1 MNPRQIQ
8 SEHYLKALI
17 VVLSLYVG
25 SFVYL
30 ELTTVKK
37 EELLADEA
45 LYEVA
50 LEDVS
55 EEEKEQLRQEM
66 EVAQQNASLR
76 SVARDANDTRP
87 RSDENWSTQTG
98 GASHQ
103 GNPEQ
108 TARDFEAEVFAQT
121 GGAAA
126 RERIV
131 QESNKRIAQ
140 LKQQGQTP
148 QETNTNGAAQANQ
161 YAGAVMVDFSV
172 NKRSAYEG
180 NTWYVRNP
188 GYTCGF
194 NAAGL
199 VYLQIEVNSAGKV
212 SVANYIAA
220 KSKNASACMIEQ
232 ALKYAKLSRFSTG
245 EGSASGWIS
254 YRFEAQ

>member
-37 EELLADEA
+37 EELLSNVG

-50 LEDVS
+50 LEEVT
-55 EEEKEQLRQEM
+55 EEQKEQLRQEM
-66 EVAQQNASLR
+66 QVQQQNASLR
-76 SVARDANDTRP
+76 SVAKDANDTRP
-87 RSDENWSTQTG
+87 TAYENWSAQTG
-98 GASHQ
+98 GASQ
-103 GNPEQ
+103 GSPEQ
-108 TARDFEAEVFAQT
+108 NARDFEAEVFAQT
-121 GGAAA
+121 GGVAA

-148 QETNTNGAAQANQ
+148 QQSNTNGNAQPNQ

-172 NKRSAYEG
+172 VKRSAYEG

-194 NAAGL
+194 NAAGM
-199 VYLQIEVNSAGKV
+199 VYLQIEVTAAGKV
-212 SVANYIAA
+212 SAANYIAA

-232 ALKYAKLSRFSTG
+232 ALKYAKLSRFSSG
-245 EGSASGWIS
+245 EGSTTGWIS

>member
-50 LEDVS
+50 LEEVT
-55 EEEKEQLRQEM
+55 EEEKEELRQELQ
-66 EVAQQNASLR
+66 VQQQQNASLR

-87 RSDENWSTQTG
+87 SSYENWSAQTG
-98 GASHQ
+98 GASQ
-103 GNPEQ
+103 GSPEQ
-108 TARDFEAEVFAQT
+108 NARDFEAEVFAQT

-131 QESNKRIAQ
+131 QESNKRIQQ

-148 QETNTNGAAQANQ
+148 HTTNTTGSAQPNQ
-161 YAGAVMVDFSV
+161 YAGAVMVRFGV
-172 NKRSAYEG
+172 NKRTAFEG

-194 NAAGL
+194 DASGL
-199 VYLQIEVNSAGKV
+199 VYLQIEVNAAGKV
-212 SVANYIAA
+212 SVANYIAD

-232 ALKYAKLSRFSTG
+232 ALKYAKLSRFSPG

-254 YRFEAQ
+254 YSFEAQ

>member
-8 SEHYLKALI
+8 AEHYLKALI

-37 EELLADEA
+37 EELLSTEG

-50 LEDVS
+50 LE
-55 EEEKEQLRQEM
+55 EINEQEKEQMRQEM
-66 EVAQQNASLR
+66 QMQQQNTDLR
-76 SVARDANDTRP
+76 SIARDANDTRP
-87 RSDENWSTQTG
+87 SSYEQWSAQTG
-98 GASHQ
+98 ATSSGD
-103 GNPEQ
+103 PEQ
-108 TARDFEAEVFAQT
+108 SARDFEAQVFSET

-131 QESNKRIAQ
+131 QESNKRLQQ
-140 LKQQGQTP
+140 LRQQGQT
-148 QETNTNGAAQANQ
+148 AQSTASSGSAQPNQ

-172 NKRSAYEG
+172 QKRGAFEG

-199 VYLQIEVNSAGKV
+199 VYLQIDVNAAGKV
-212 SVANYIAA
+212 SAATYIPA

-232 ALKYAKLSRFSTG
+232 AIKYAKMSRFTSG
-245 EGSASGWIS
+245 EGSASGWIT

>member
-1 MNPRQIQ
+1 MKPRQIQ

-37 EELLADEA
+37 EELLSEEG

-50 LEDVS
+50 LE
-55 EEEKEQLRQEM
+55 EITPEEKEELREQMEM
-66 EVAQQNASLR
+66 QQQNSDLR

-87 RSDENWSTQTG
+87 SSYENWSAQTG
-98 GASHQ
+98 ASSQ

-108 TARDFEAEVFAQT
+108 TARDFEAQVFAQT
-121 GGAAA
+121 GGASA

-148 QETNTNGAAQANQ
+148 QTTQTTGAAQPNQ

-172 NKRSAYEG
+172 SKRTAFEG

-194 NAAGL
+194 NAAGM
-199 VYLQIEVNSAGKV
+199 VYLQIVVKSAGKV

-232 ALKYAKLSRFSTG
+232 ALKYAKLSRFSPG
-245 EGSASGWIS
+245 EGSATGWIS
-254 YRFEAQ
+254 YKFEAQ

>member
-37 EELLADEA
+37 EELLSNEG

-50 LEDVS
+50 LE
-55 EEEKEQLRQEM
+55 EITAEEKEQMRQEM
-66 EVAQQNASLR
+66 DVQQQRGELH

-87 RSDENWSTQTG
+87 ASYENWSAQTG
-98 GASHQ
+98 GASQ
-103 GNPEQ
+103 GDPEQ
-108 TARDFEAEVFAQT
+108 TAHDFEAEVFAQT

-131 QESNKRIAQ
+131 QESNKRIQ
-140 LKQQGQTP
+140 ELKQQGQS
-148 QETNTNGAAQANQ
+148 AASKTTASAQPNQ
-161 YAGAVMVDFSV
+161 FAGAVMVDFSV
-172 NKRSAYEG
+172 NKRTAFEG
-180 NTWYVRNP
+180 NTWHVRNP

-194 NAAGL
+194 NSSGL
-199 VYLQIEVNSAGKV
+199 VYLQIEVNAAGR
-212 SVANYIAA
+212 VAVAQYNAA

-232 ALKYAKLSRFSTG
+232 ALKYAKLSRFSPG
-245 EGSASGWIS
+245 EGASTGWIS
-254 YRFEAQ
+254 YRFETQ

>member
-1 MNPRQIQ
+1 MNPRHLH

-17 VVLSLYVG
+17 VVLSMYVG

-37 EELLADEA
+37 EELLSDEG

-50 LEDVS
+50 LE
-55 EEEKEQLRQEM
+55 EITPEEKEELREQMEM
-66 EVAQQNASLR
+66 QPAQTGAS
-76 SVARDANDTRP
+76 SQGDPEQAARDY
-87 RSDENWSTQTG
+87 
-98 GASHQ
+98 
-103 GNPEQ
+103 
-108 TARDFEAEVFAQT
+108 EAEVFAQT

-126 RERIV
+126 RERII
-131 QESNKRIAQ
+131 QESNKRITQ

-148 QETNTNGAAQANQ
+148 QTTNTTGSAQPNQ

-172 NKRSAYEG
+172 SKRTAFEG

-199 VYLQIEVNSAGKV
+199 VHVQIEVNAAGKV
-212 SVANYIAA
+212 SAATYIAA

-232 ALKYAKLSRFSTG
+232 ALKYAKLSRFSPG
-245 EGSASGWIS
+245 EGSATGWIS
-254 YRFEAQ
+254 YKFEAQ

>member
-37 EELLADEA
+37 EELLSNEG

-50 LEDVS
+50 LE
-55 EEEKEQLRQEM
+55 EITAEEKEQMRQEM
-66 EVAQQNASLR
+66 DVQQQLGELR

-87 RSDENWSTQTG
+87 ASYENWSAQTG
-98 GASHQ
+98 GASQ
-103 GNPEQ
+103 GDPEQ
-108 TARDFEAEVFAQT
+108 TAHDFEAEVFAQT

-131 QESNKRIAQ
+131 QESNKRIQ
-140 LKQQGQTP
+140 ELKQQGQS
-148 QETNTNGAAQANQ
+148 AASKTTASAQPNQ
-161 YAGAVMVDFSV
+161 FAGAVMVDFSV
-172 NKRSAYEG
+172 NKRTAFEG
-180 NTWYVRNP
+180 NTWHVRNP

-194 NAAGL
+194 NSSGL
-199 VYLQIEVNSAGKV
+199 VYLQIEVNAAGRV
-212 SVANYIAA
+212 ASVQYNAA

-232 ALKYAKLSRFSTG
+232 ALKYAKLSRFSPG
-245 EGSASGWIS
+245 EGASTGWIS
-254 YRFEAQ
+254 YRFETQ

>member
-8 SEHYLKALI
+8 TDHYLKALI
-17 VVLSLYVG
+17 VVLSIYVG

-37 EELLADEA
+37 EELLSEEG

-50 LEDVS
+50 LEQIS
-55 EEEKEQLRQEM
+55 EEEKDVLRQEM
-66 EVAQQNASLR
+66 QVQQQNSDLR

-87 RSDENWSTQTG
+87 SSYDNWSAQTG
-98 GASHQ
+98 ASSQ
-103 GNPEQ
+103 GDPVQ
-108 TARDFEAEVFAQT
+108 AAHDFEAEVFAQT

-131 QESNKRIAQ
+131 QESNRRLSQ
-140 LKQQGQTP
+140 LKQQGQTN
-148 QETNTNGAAQANQ
+148 QVVNSSGVAQPNQ

-172 NKRSAYEG
+172 VKRTAFEG

-194 NAAGL
+194 NATGL
-199 VYLQIEVNSAGKV
+199 VYLQIEVNASGRV
-212 SVANYIAA
+212 SEAQYIAS
-220 KSKNASACMIEQ
+220 KSKNASNCMVEQ
-232 ALKYAKLSRFSTG
+232 ALKYAKLSKFSPG
-245 EGSASGWIS
+245 EGSAEGWIS

>member
-37 EELLADEA
+37 EELLSDEG
-45 LYEVA
+45 LYKVA
-50 LEDVS
+50 LE
-55 EEEKEQLRQEM
+55 EITPEEKEELREQM
-66 EVAQQNASLR
+66 EIQQQNASLR
-76 SVARDANDTRP
+76 SIAKDANDTRP
-87 RSDENWSTQTG
+87 ASNDNWSAQTG
-98 GASHQ
+98 AANQ

-108 TARDFEAEVFAQT
+108 AARDYEAQVFAQT

-126 RERIV
+126 RERIL

-148 QETNTNGAAQANQ
+148 EQTNANGAAQANQ
-161 YAGAVMVDFSV
+161 YAGAVMVRFSV
-172 NKRSAYEG
+172 SERSAFEG

-199 VYLQIEVNSAGKV
+199 VYLQIEVSSAGKV
-212 SVANYIAA
+212 SAANYIAA
-220 KSKNASACMIEQ
+220 KSKNASPCMIEQ
-232 ALKYAKLSRFSTG
+232 ALKYAKLSRFSPG
-245 EGSASGWIS
+245 EGTETGWIS

>member
-50 LEDVS
+50 LEEVT

-66 EVAQQNASLR
+66 EVQQQSGALR
-76 SVARDANDTRP
+76 SIARDANDTRP
-87 RSDENWSTQTG
+87 SSYENWSAQTG
-98 GASHQ
+98 GASQ
-103 GNPEQ
+103 GSPEQ
-108 TARDFEAEVFAQT
+108 NARDFEAEVFAQT

-148 QETNTNGAAQANQ
+148 QETNANGAAQANQ
-161 YAGAVMVDFSV
+161 YEGAVMVRFSV

-194 NAAGL
+194 NASGL
-199 VYLQIEVNSAGKV
+199 VYLQIEVNAAGKV
-212 SVANYIAA
+212 SVANYIAD

-232 ALKYAKLSRFSTG
+232 ALKYAKLSRFSSG

-254 YRFEAQ
+254 YSFEAQ

>member
-1 MNPRQIQ
+1 MKPRQIQ

-37 EELLADEA
+37 EELLSEEG

-50 LEDVS
+50 LE
-55 EEEKEQLRQEM
+55 EITPEEKEELREQMEM
-66 EVAQQNASLR
+66 QQQNSDLR

-87 RSDENWSTQTG
+87 SSYENWSAQTG
-98 GASHQ
+98 ASSQ

-108 TARDFEAEVFAQT
+108 TARDFEAQVFAQT

-148 QETNTNGAAQANQ
+148 QTTQTTGAAQPYQ

-172 NKRSAYEG
+172 SKRTAFEG

-194 NAAGL
+194 NAAGM
-199 VYLQIEVNSAGKV
+199 VYLQIEVTSAGKV

-232 ALKYAKLSRFSTG
+232 ALKYAKLSRFSPG
-245 EGSASGWIS
+245 EGSATGWIS
-254 YRFEAQ
+254 YKFEAQ

>member
-37 EELLADEA
+37 DELLADEA

-50 LEDVS
+50 LEDVT
-55 EEEKEQLRQEM
+55 EEEKEALRQEM
-66 EVAQQNASLR
+66 QVQQQNAALR
-76 SVARDANDTRP
+76 SVARDANDKRP
-87 RSDENWSTQTG
+87 MSNENWSAQTG
-98 GASHQ
+98 GASQ
-103 GNPEQ
+103 GSPEQ
-108 TARDFEAEVFAQT
+108 NARDFEAEVFAQT

-148 QETNTNGAAQANQ
+148 QQSNTNGVAQPNQ

-172 NKRSAYEG
+172 VKRSAYEG

-194 NAAGL
+194 NAAGM
-199 VYLQIEVNSAGKV
+199 VYLQIEVSSAGKV
-212 SVANYIAA
+212 SAANYIPA

-232 ALKYAKLSRFSTG
+232 ALKYAKLSRFSPG
-245 EGSASGWIS
+245 EGTATGWIS

>member
-55 EEEKEQLRQEM
+55 EEEKAQLRQEM
-66 EVAQQNASLR
+66 EASQQNASLR

-98 GASHQ
+98 GASQ

-108 TARDFEAEVFAQT
+108 AARDFEAEVFAQT

-148 QETNTNGAAQANQ
+148 QTSSTNGSAQPNQ

-172 NKRSAYEG
+172 NKRSAFEG

-194 NAAGL
+194 NAAGM
-199 VYLQIEVNSAGKV
+199 VYVQIEVSAAGKV
-212 SVANYIAA
+212 TVANYIAA

-232 ALKYAKLSRFSTG
+232 ALKYAKLSRFSAG
-245 EGSASGWIS
+245 EGSAPGWIS

>member
-8 SEHYLKALI
+8 SEHYLKVLI

-37 EELLADEA
+37 EELLSSEG

-50 LEDVS
+50 LEEIT
-55 EEEKEQLRQEM
+55 EEEKEQIRQEIQL
-66 EVAQQNASLR
+66 QQQGTELR
-76 SVARDANDTRP
+76 SVARDANDSRP
-87 RSDENWSTQTG
+87 AAYENWSAQTG
-98 GASHQ
+98 GSTQ

-108 TARDFEAEVFAQT
+108 TARDYVAEVFAQT

-131 QESNKRIAQ
+131 QESNKRIQQ

-148 QETNTNGAAQANQ
+148 QTSSSTGVAQPNQ
-161 YAGAVMVDFSV
+161 FAGAVMVDFSV
-172 NKRSAYEG
+172 NKRSAYE

-194 NAAGL
+194 NASGL
-199 VYLQIEVNSAGKV
+199 VYLQIEVNAAGRV
-212 SVANYIAA
+212 SEVNYLAS

-232 ALKYAKLSRFSTG
+232 ALKYAKLSRFSGGDGT
-245 EGSASGWIS
+245 ATGWIS

>member
-1 MNPRQIQ
+1 MNPRQLH

-17 VVLSLYVG
+17 VVLSMYVG

-37 EELLADEA
+37 EELLSDEG
-45 LYEVA
+45 LYEIA
-50 LEDVS
+50 LE
-55 EEEKEQLRQEM
+55 EITPEEKEELREQMEM
-66 EVAQQNASLR
+66 QQQNSDLR

-87 RSDENWSTQTG
+87 ASYDNWSAQTG
-98 GASHQ
+98 ASSQ
-103 GNPEQ
+103 GDPEQ
-108 TARDFEAEVFAQT
+108 AARDYEAEVFAQT

-126 RERIV
+126 RERII
-131 QESNKRIAQ
+131 QESNKRITQ

-148 QETNTNGAAQANQ
+148 QTTNTTGSAQPNQ

-172 NKRSAYEG
+172 SKRTAFEG

-199 VYLQIEVNSAGKV
+199 VHVQIEVNAAGKV
-212 SVANYIAA
+212 SAATYIAA

-232 ALKYAKLSRFSTG
+232 ALKYAKLSRFSPG
-245 EGSASGWIS
+245 EGSATGWIS
-254 YRFEAQ
+254 YKFEAQ

>member
-17 VVLSLYVG
+17 VVLSLYVC

-37 EELLADEA
+37 EELLSNEG

-50 LEDVS
+50 LEEVT
-55 EEEKEQLRQEM
+55 EEEKEQIRQEIQ
-66 EVAQQNASLR
+66 VQQQGAELR
-76 SVARDANDTRP
+76 SVARDANDSRP
-87 RSDENWSTQTG
+87 ASYENWSAQTG
-98 GASHQ
+98 GSTQ

-131 QESNKRIAQ
+131 QESNKRIQQ

-148 QETNTNGAAQANQ
+148 QASSFTGAAQPNQ

-172 NKRSAYEG
+172 NKRSAFEN

-194 NAAGL
+194 NASGL
-199 VYLQIEVNSAGKV
+199 VYLQIEVNAAGRV
-212 SVANYIAA
+212 SEVNYLAS
-220 KSKNASACMIEQ
+220 KSKNASPCMIEQ
-232 ALKYAKLSRFSTG
+232 ALKYAKLSRFS
-245 EGSASGWIS
+245 EGDGTATGWIS

>member
-1 MNPRQIQ
+1 MNSRQIQ

-37 EELLADEA
+37 EELLSNEG

-50 LEDVS
+50 LEEVS

-66 EVAQQNASLR
+66 EVQQQSGALR
-76 SVARDANDTRP
+76 SVARDANDSRP
-87 RSDENWSTQTG
+87 SSYENWSAQTG
-98 GASHQ
+98 AASQ
-103 GNPEQ
+103 GSPEQ
-108 TARDFEAEVFAQT
+108 TARDYEAEVFAQT

-131 QESNKRIAQ
+131 QESNRRIAQ

-148 QETNTNGAAQANQ
+148 QTTNTTGSAQPNQ

-172 NKRSAYEG
+172 NKRTAFEA

-199 VYLQIEVNSAGKV
+199 VYLQIEVSASGKV
-212 SVANYIAA
+212 ASAQYVAS

-232 ALKYAKLSRFSTG
+232 ALKYAKLSRFSPGDAT
-245 EGSASGWIS
+245 ATGWIS

>member
-37 EELLADEA
+37 EELLSNEG

-50 LEDVS
+50 LE
-55 EEEKEQLRQEM
+55 EITAEEKEQMRQEM
-66 EVAQQNASLR
+66 DVQQQLGELR

-87 RSDENWSTQTG
+87 ASYENWSAQTG
-98 GASHQ
+98 GASQ
-103 GNPEQ
+103 VDPEQ
-108 TARDFEAEVFAQT
+108 TAHDFEAEVFAQT

-126 RERIV
+126 RERII
-131 QESNKRIAQ
+131 QESNKRIQ
-140 LKQQGQTP
+140 ELKQQGQSTASK
-148 QETNTNGAAQANQ
+148 TTASAQPNQ
-161 YAGAVMVDFSV
+161 FAGAVMVDFSV
-172 NKRSAYEG
+172 NKRTAFEG
-180 NTWYVRNP
+180 NTWHVRNP

-194 NAAGL
+194 NSSGL
-199 VYLQIEVNSAGKV
+199 VYLQIEVNAAGRV
-212 SVANYIAA
+212 ASVHYNAA

-232 ALKYAKLSRFSTG
+232 ALKYAKLSRFSPG
-245 EGSASGWIS
+245 EGASTGWIS
-254 YRFEAQ
+254 YRFETQ

>member
-8 SEHYLKALI
+8 SEHYLKVLI

-37 EELLADEA
+37 EELLSNEG

-50 LEDVS
+50 LEEVS
-55 EEEKEQLRQEM
+55 EEEKAQLRQEM
-66 EVAQQNASLR
+66 EVQQQSGELR
-76 SVARDANDTRP
+76 SVAHDANDTRP
-87 RSDENWSTQTG
+87 SSYDNWSAQTG
-98 GASHQ
+98 AMSQ
-103 GNPEQ
+103 GDPEQ
-108 TARDFEAEVFAQT
+108 SAHDYEAEVFAQT

-131 QESNKRIAQ
+131 QESNKRIQQ
-140 LKQQGQTP
+140 LKQQGQASQLT
-148 QETNTNGAAQANQ
+148 TTSGAAQPNQ

-172 NKRSAYEG
+172 AKRSAFES

-194 NAAGL
+194 NASGL
-199 VYLQIEVNSAGKV
+199 VYLQIEVNASGRV
-212 SVANYIAA
+212 SEVNYVAS

-232 ALKYAKLSRFSTG
+232 GLKYAKLSRFSPG
-245 EGSASGWIS
+245 DGSAKGWIS
-254 YRFEAQ
+254 YRFESQ

>member
-37 EELLADEA
+37 EELLSNEG

-50 LEDVS
+50 LEEVS
-55 EEEKEQLRQEM
+55 EEQKEQLRQEM
-66 EVAQQNASLR
+66 QVQQQNASLR
-76 SVARDANDTRP
+76 SVAKDANDTRP
-87 RSDENWSTQTG
+87 TAYENWSAQTG
-98 GASHQ
+98 GASQ
-103 GNPEQ
+103 GSPEQ
-108 TARDFEAEVFAQT
+108 NARDFEAEVFAQT
-121 GGAAA
+121 GGVAA

-148 QETNTNGAAQANQ
+148 QQSNTNGNAQPNQ

-172 NKRSAYEG
+172 VKRSAYEG

-194 NAAGL
+194 NAAGM
-199 VYLQIEVNSAGKV
+199 VYLQIEVTAAGKV
-212 SVANYIAA
+212 SAANYIAA

-232 ALKYAKLSRFSTG
+232 ALKYAKLSRFSSG
-245 EGSASGWIS
+245 EGSTTGWIS

>member
-37 EELLADEA
+37 EELLSDEG

-50 LEDVS
+50 LEEVS
-55 EEEKEQLRQEM
+55 EEQKEQIRQEM
-66 EVAQQNASLR
+66 EVQQQSGELR
-76 SVARDANDTRP
+76 SIARDANDTRP
-87 RSDENWSTQTG
+87 SSYENWSAQTG
-98 GASHQ
+98 GANQ

-108 TARDFEAEVFAQT
+108 TAHDYEAEVFAQT

-131 QESNKRIAQ
+131 QESNKRIQQ

-148 QETNTNGAAQANQ
+148 QASTSTGAAQPNQ
-161 YAGAVMVDFSV
+161 FAGAVMVDFSV
-172 NKRSAYEG
+172 NKRSAYES

-194 NAAGL
+194 NASGL
-199 VYLQIEVNSAGKV
+199 VYLQIEVNAAGRV
-212 SVANYIAA
+212 SEVNYVAA

-232 ALKYAKLSRFSTG
+232 ALKYAKLSRFSVG
-245 EGSASGWIS
+245 DGNSAGWIS

>member
-1 MNPRQIQ
+1 MKPRQIQ

-37 EELLADEA
+37 EELLSEEG

-50 LEDVS
+50 LE
-55 EEEKEQLRQEM
+55 EITPEEKEELREQMEM
-66 EVAQQNASLR
+66 QQQSSDLR

-87 RSDENWSTQTG
+87 SSYENWSAQTG
-98 GASHQ
+98 ASSQ

-108 TARDFEAEVFAQT
+108 TARDFEAQVFAQT

-148 QETNTNGAAQANQ
+148 QTTQATGAAQPNQ

-172 NKRSAYEG
+172 SKRTAFEG

-194 NAAGL
+194 NAAGM
-199 VYLQIEVNSAGKV
+199 VYLQIEVTSAGKV

-232 ALKYAKLSRFSTG
+232 ALKYAKLSRFSPG
-245 EGSASGWIS
+245 EGSATGWIS
-254 YRFEAQ
+254 YKFEAQ

>member
-37 EELLADEA
+37 EELLSNEG

-50 LEDVS
+50 LEEVS

-66 EVAQQNASLR
+66 EVQQQSGELR
-76 SVARDANDTRP
+76 SIARDANDSRP
-87 RSDENWSTQTG
+87 SSYENWSAQTG
-98 GASHQ
+98 GASQ

-108 TARDFEAEVFAQT
+108 TAHDFEAEVFAQT

-131 QESNKRIAQ
+131 QESNKRIQQ
-140 LKQQGQTP
+140 LKQQGQT
-148 QETNTNGAAQANQ
+148 AQTTTSTGSSQPNQ
-161 YAGAVMVDFSV
+161 FAGAVMVDFSV
-172 NKRSAYEG
+172 NKRSAYEN

-194 NAAGL
+194 NASGL
-199 VYLQIEVNSAGKV
+199 VYLQIEVNAAGRV
-212 SVANYIAA
+212 SEVNYVAA

-232 ALKYAKLSRFSTG
+232 ALKYAKLSRFSAG
-245 EGSASGWIS
+245 DGSATGWIS
-254 YRFEAQ
+254 YKFEAQ

>member
-1 MNPRQIQ
+1 MNSRQIQ

-37 EELLADEA
+37 EELLSNEG

-50 LEDVS
+50 LEEVS

-66 EVAQQNASLR
+66 EVQQQSGALR

-87 RSDENWSTQTG
+87 SSYENWSAQTG
-98 GASHQ
+98 AASQ
-103 GNPEQ
+103 GSPEQ
-108 TARDFEAEVFAQT
+108 TAHDYEAEVFAQT

-131 QESNKRIAQ
+131 QESNRRIQQ

-148 QETNTNGAAQANQ
+148 QTTNTNGSAQPNQ
-161 YAGAVMVDFSV
+161 YAGAVMVRFSV
-172 NKRSAYEG
+172 NKRTAFEG

-194 NAAGL
+194 DASGL
-199 VYLQIEVNSAGKV
+199 VYLQIEVNAAGRV
-212 SVANYIAA
+212 GEVNYVAA

-232 ALKYAKLSRFSTG
+232 ALKYAKLSRFSPG
-245 EGSASGWIS
+245 EGTATGWIS
-254 YRFEAQ
+254 YTFEAQ